1 MWKYN
6 VILPAFFAC
15 VAVMLVACGGG
26 SKEVA
31 VALSDLTSD
40 LEKEGFSF
48 RTEKI
53 SQDDLQSV
61 AALEGVG
68 IKVGDMDI
76 LLIRL
81 TILPR
86 GGFTGMRLL
95 GVNKEAALDRGTE
108 RYRVLVDS
116 RSEHYDAAT
125 FDSVLSA
132 LKKSYL
138 ARTE

>member
-6 VILPAFFAC
+6 VIPLTFVAC
-15 VAVMLVACGGG
+15 VSLILAACSGGVT
-26 SKEVA
+26 KEVT
-31 VALSDLTSD
+31 LSELTSD

-48 RTEKI
+48 HTEEI
-53 SQDDLQSV
+53 PQDDLQQIN
-61 AALEGVG
+61 ALEGVD

-76 LLIRL
+76 FLIRL
-81 TILPR
+81 TILAA

-95 GVNKEAALDRGTE
+95 GVNKEASLDRGTE
-108 RYRVLVDS
+108 RFRVLVDS